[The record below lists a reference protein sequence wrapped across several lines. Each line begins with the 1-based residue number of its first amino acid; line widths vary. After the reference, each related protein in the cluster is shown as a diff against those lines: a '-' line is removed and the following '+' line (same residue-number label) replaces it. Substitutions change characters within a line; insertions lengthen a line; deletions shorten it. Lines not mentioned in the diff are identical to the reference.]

1 MRSEFLSRLITEPL
15 LHFVLIGS
23 VLFLVYGSRNDSTV
37 GQDPAALIQITPELA
52 DRIVAQFRATR
63 QRDPS
68 PQERE
73 GLIDDFIREE
83 VLYRDALA
91 LGLDRNDPV
100 IRQRMRLKMEILSEG
115 MAQSL
120 TPDDATLAAWFAPRA
135 REFAS
140 SRRVTFL
147 QVPLNARDDP
157 ATALARL
164 NAGAD
169 PGELGRGS
177 LLPERLED
185 AVPQVVDSDFGRGF
199 FDALAAAPEGRWSGP
214 VRSAYGP
221 HLVKVLARSDGGT
234 PTLDAVR
241 TQALEAW
248 RREQVEVMRTQQ
260 FDALVARYRIVRSD
274 RTDE

>member
-1 MRSEFLSRLITEPL
+1 M
-15 LHFVLIGS
+15 LHFALIGTA
-23 VLFLVYGSRNDSTV
+23 LFLVYGSRHDTAIA
-37 GQDPAALIQITPELA
+37 QDPAALIKITPDLA
-52 DRIVAQFRATR
+52 ERIAGQFRATR

-100 IRQRMRLKMEILSEG
+100 IRQRMRLKMEVLSDG

-120 TPDDATLAAWFAPRA
+120 TPDDATLAAWFESRAQQFAPPRQ
-135 REFAS
+135 
-140 SRRVTFL
+140 VTFL
-147 QVPLNARDDP
+147 QVMLNAGDDL
-157 ATALARL
+157 ARARARL

-169 PGELGRGS
+169 PGEFGRGS
-177 LLPERLED
+177 LLPQRLED
-185 AVPQVVDSDFGRGF
+185 AVPQVVDSNFGQGF
-199 FDALAAAPEGRWSGP
+199 YDALAAAPEGYWSGP
-214 VRSAYGP
+214 IRSAYGP
-221 HLVKVLARSDGGT
+221 HLVKILARSNAGR

-241 TQALEAW
+241 AQVLEAW
-248 RREQVEVMRTQQ
+248 RREQAEVLRKQQ

-274 RTDE
+274 RAAK